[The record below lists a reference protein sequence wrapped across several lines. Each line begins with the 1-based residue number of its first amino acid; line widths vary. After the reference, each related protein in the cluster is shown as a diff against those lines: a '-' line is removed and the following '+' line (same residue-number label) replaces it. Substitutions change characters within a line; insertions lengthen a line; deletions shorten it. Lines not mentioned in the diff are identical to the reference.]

1 MTTPATPA
9 VTMEQL
15 QAALAVLKMADPAL
29 QASIGASLIPA
40 APLPYVGQPL
50 NITPWRG
57 KDSGKVQTLRIGYPN
72 GFTKEKDA
80 NGKPVVKE
88 SAVYLNLD
96 SLAIVLTNA
105 AAIRKALVESL
116 GHFHA
121 DCFEVNSIASYQ
133 QALAAAK
140 LGE

>member
-1 MTTPATPA
+1 MTTPATAPA

-57 KDSGKVQTLRIGYPN
+57 KDSGKVQTLRIGYVD
-72 GFTKEKDA
+72 GVTKDKTPREKA
-80 NGKPVVKE
+80 I
-88 SAVYLNLD
+88 YLNLD
-96 SLAIVLTNA
+96 SLAVVLCNA
-105 AAIRKALVESL
+105 PAVRKALVESL